1 MGRII
6 CLRRAGE
13 IADRLRISVTSA
25 NHWISVLNI
34 YHRHLITTCKYST
47 GDPMAIS
54 GFHGTYLDSPI
65 DINICI
71 IKKNEFSKIP
81 KPNIFF

>member
-13 IADRLRISVTSA
+13 IGEQLRISVTPA

-34 YHRHLITTCKYST
+34 YNRHLITTCKYSSR
-47 GDPMAIS
+47 DPMAIS
-54 GFHGTYLDSPI
+54 GFHGTYLDSLI
-65 DINICI
+65 DINTCI
-71 IKKNEFSKIP
+71 IKK
-81 KPNIFF
+81 